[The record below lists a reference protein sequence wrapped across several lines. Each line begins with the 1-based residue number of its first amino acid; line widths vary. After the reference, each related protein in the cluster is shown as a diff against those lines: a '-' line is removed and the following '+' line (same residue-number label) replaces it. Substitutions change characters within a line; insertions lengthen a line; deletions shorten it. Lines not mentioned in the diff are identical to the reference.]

1 MLDIVKSNVKQV
13 RAESDDLTICYR
25 VCFKFVLSYLLER
38 NLQTGTNTN

>member
-13 RAESDDLTICYR
+13 RADDLTICYR